1 MAKFN
6 NSDIPENKF
15 AEVTIGNNGVR
26 IVQEIE
32 IEKRGNISRM
42 MPVSIYLSAEDIIEI
57 FAKFIAGAN
66 HGDEIETVYLSAE
79 VEDIDERDE
88 DRIIDANY

>member
-1 MAKFN
+1 MANFN
-6 NSDIPENKF
+6 DSYIPENKF

-32 IEKRGNISRM
+32 IEKRGNMSRM

-57 FAKFIAGAN
+57 FAKFIASPAKN
-66 HGDEIETVYLSAE
+66 YDEIETVYFAA
-79 VEDIDERDE
+79 DEKDQ
-88 DRIIDANY
+88 DTIMDANY